1 MKENKKEPLKIALN
15 GFDGKNYKSMAMFF
29 ASYCKGMVT
38 VVDSSESQVDMID
51 MDSMASKQLFDGR
64 LQKSKSEGKAVIV
77 ASVNP
82 INIQGVIF
90 IQKPYKSETV
100 KAALE
105 KAIDELKKDSKAN
118 QESVS
123 SSSKI
128 KNMFSRSSGTSSS
141 TPSGFS
147 TTSHKAAMGID
158 ETTVSDFSSEPEVI
172 ETNVDKLL
180 KYNYAYKHEL
190 QGFIQS
196 AIKHA
201 KGKNQAMK
209 LTYGWKPIVII
220 PFTNEVWIDV
230 DDRQLK
236 AYLTAHVGEK
246 KAQVAPMNLDDNP
259 LNESKQQPLENFLWK
274 VAIWT
279 AKGRYPIDLDIQ
291 KPVYLSRWPNLT
303 RCVMIPHALRIAALL
318 IEGPR
323 TPLEISRTL
332 KIKHEY
338 VFAFISA
345 AYAIGILGQD
355 TKPKVDDGHKPKA
368 MKPEAK
374 GLLGKI
380 MSKLRG
386 N

>member
-1 MKENKKEPLKIALN
+1 MKENKKEPLRIALN

-38 VVDSSESQVDMID
+38 VVDTEQAQVDMYD
-51 MDSMASKQLFDGR
+51 MDAMASKQIFDGR
-64 LQKSKSEGKAVIV
+64 VQKSKADGKIVIV
-77 ASVNP
+77 ASVNQIDIP
-82 INIQGVIF
+82 GAVF
-90 IQKPYKSETV
+90 VQKPFKTDMV
-100 KAALE
+100 KDALE
-105 KAIDELKKDSKAN
+105 KAIELIKKDSKGG
-118 QESVS
+118 QDIPQSGG
-123 SSSKI
+123 SKL
-128 KNMFSRSSGTSSS
+128 KNMFTRNSGATAS
-141 TPSGFS
+141 PSGFS
-147 TTSHKAAMGID
+147 TTSHKAAMNID
-158 ETTVSDFSSEPEVI
+158 ETTVSDFSAEPEVI
-172 ETNVDKLL
+172 ETNVEKLL
-180 KYNYAYKHEL
+180 KLNYAYKHEL

-196 AIKHA
+196 AVKHA
-201 KGKNQAMK
+201 KSKNQAMK
-209 LTYGWKPIVII
+209 LSYGWKPIVII
-220 PFTNEVWIDV
+220 PYTNEVWIDV

-236 AYLTAHVGEK
+236 AYLTANAGEK
-246 KAQVAPMNLDDNP
+246 KAQVAPINLDDNP
-259 LNESKQQPLENFLWK
+259 LNESKQQPIENFLWK
-274 VAIWT
+274 VSIWT

-323 TPLEISRTL
+323 TPLEISRIL

-368 MKPEAK
+368 VKPEAK

-386 N
+386 K